1 MMNEKIAVAVVVNAE
16 TAKRIEREV
25 MRQAL
30 VAELDDVMRRI
41 KEAGLKMEIVGSPSS
56 NATMFTAKIQIP
68 ADRFMNSKT
77 NQYNM
82 HVDY

>member
-1 MMNEKIAVAVVVNAE
+1 MMDEKIAVAVVVNAE

-25 MRQAL
+25 VRQAL

-41 KEAGLKMEIVGSPSS
+41 KEAGLRIEIVGTPSS
-56 NATMFTAKIQIP
+56 NVTMFTTKIQVP
-68 ADRFMNSKT
+68 ANRFMNSKT

>member
-1 MMNEKIAVAVVVNAE
+1 MNEKIAVAVVVNAE

-41 KEAGLKMEIVGSPSS
+41 KEAGLKMEIVGTPSS
-56 NATMFTAKIQIP
+56 NTTMFTTKIQIP
-68 ADRFMNSKT
+68 ANRFMNNQT
-77 NQYNM
+77 NSRNM
-82 HVDY
+82 QVDY